1 MHASQ
6 HGDARITVTPSVRAP
21 LLDVRCI
28 LLTACWGTLFC
39 RPVMSGVVG
48 KTMPRYC
55 LFGDTVNTAS
65 RMESTCLP
73 GAIHV
78 SYSTWAM
85 LPDEEWTATGGVMV
99 KGKVGSARVCD
110 ASMHA
115 CMHGSR

>member
-6 HGDARITVTPSVRAP
+6 HGDARMTVTPVR
-21 LLDVRCI
+21 LFWTCV

-99 KGKVGSARVCD
+99 KGKVGSARV
-110 ASMHA
+110 M
-115 CMHGSR
+115 RP